1 MNLFRKAQFFR
12 RCGVVLLGAFLASL
26 IVLTSTN
33 ATPRTNSSDAF
44 LTPSGL
50 RGRVDFWKKIFARYG
65 EHEVVIHH
73 RKYPQAS
80 FKVLD
85 FRDAAKQYSGVA
97 LERFK
102 KKITEDRVDQVND
115 VLRGCAKGDPPSSDF
130 EAGVYDAM
138 KLVPGN
144 ISLASKCH
152 EAVDEDLVRT
162 QTGIKERYEQAI
174 IRSGRYLAHIENIFV
189 NEFTLPVEITRMPFI
204 ESSFDYK
211 ANSSVGA
218 AGIWQFMTR
227 TGRLYMTIN
236 KAVDERRDPI
246 VASRAAAK
254 YLRQAYGSLGTW
266 PLAVTSYNNGV
277 AGVASKVR
285 SAGTNDIVDLLEDP
299 DLQPFGFAS
308 GNFFPELLAAIEV
321 YDERTKFFPGIRLE
335 SPISFNLVKL
345 TAPASVGT
353 VSSKVKVSIDN
364 LRQYNYALS
373 EAVWKGK
380 LSVPKGYNVRVPAS
394 RKVQPASRVQEPL
407 TPPAEVTLPSIEPR
421 PESAPDSFEYIVKRG
436 DSLLKIASRFGVT
449 APQIR
454 SVNDMSQNSSIV
466 VGQKLVIPSSHTEKR
481 KAVVKSHKVRPGD
494 SLWSISKTYEVSL
507 DSLKAA
513 NRDNIVGGIKAGQV
527 LVVP

>member
-1 MNLFRKAQFFR
+1 MNLFSKTQFFH
-12 RCGVVLLGAFLASL
+12 RCGALILVALLVSHVV
-26 IVLTSTN
+26 VTPTN
-33 ATPRTNSSDAF
+33 AAPRTNSSDAF
-44 LTPSGL
+44 NTPSGL

-73 RKYPQAS
+73 RRYPQAS

-115 VLRGCAKGDPPSSDF
+115 VLRGCAKGDRPSNDF
-130 EAGVYDAM
+130 EEGVYDAM
-138 KLVPGN
+138 KLIPGN
-144 ISLASKCH
+144 VSLASKCH
-152 EAVDEDLVRT
+152 EAIDEDLVRT

-189 NEFTLPVEITRMPFI
+189 NEFALPVEVTRMPFI

-266 PLAVTSYNNGV
+266 PLAVTSYNNGIS
-277 AGVASKVR
+277 GVASKVR

-321 YDERTKFFPGIRLE
+321 YDERTKYFPGIRLE

-345 TAPASVGT
+345 TAPASVGA
-353 VSSKVKVSIDN
+353 VSSKVKVSIEN
-364 LRQYNYALS
+364 LRQYNYALT

-380 LSVPKGYNVRVPAS
+380 LSVPKGYNIKVPAA
-394 RKVQPASRVQEPL
+394 RKVQGISTVQEPS
-407 TPPAEVTLPSIEPR
+407 TAAAEVTLPTIELR
-421 PESAPDSFEYIVKRG
+421 PEAGPDSFEYIVKRG

-454 SVNDMSQNSSIV
+454 SANNMSQNSNIA
-466 VGQKLVIPSSHTEKR
+466 VGQKLIIPSSRIETR
-481 KAVVKSHKVRPGD
+481 KVVVKSHKVRPGD
-494 SLWSISKTYEVSL
+494 SLWSISKTYEISL
-507 DSLKAA
+507 EALKAA
-513 NRDNIVGGIKAGQV
+513 NRDKIVGGIKAGQV
-527 LVVP
+527 LVIP